1 MTDTNQTCAP
11 DAALEPGSRRFII
24 GIDLGTTNSAVAY
37 VDLAA
42 PAAKQPIQLFKVP
55 QLTAPGV
62 FQPLPVLPSFLY
74 LPGPYDIDPAAARH
88 PWPKPED
95 AFVGT
100 WARDQGAKVPARL
113 VSSAKSWLCH
123 ARVDRQARILPWG
136 APEEV
141 YKVSPVQA
149 SAAYLDHIRKA
160 WNHSRGDEEELFL
173 ENQTMVLT
181 VPASFDEVARELTL
195 AAARQA
201 GYRHVTLLEEP
212 LAAFYSWLA
221 RHEQKWEAHVQPG
234 QLILIC
240 DVGGG
245 TTDFTLVTL
254 TAVEGGTPRFNR
266 IAVGDHLLL
275 GGDNMDL
282 ALARGVETR
291 WRGEQRVGLDTNR
304 WKALSH
310 QCRQAKERVLGGES
324 DSQRITL
331 MGAGSRLIAGTLSA
345 DLDRAVIEQ
354 TILDGFFPLLS
365 AQVDRPA
372 AQRPAIAEFGLP
384 YESEPAVTRHLMRFL
399 ERHRAEVTELVGKS
413 DPVPD
418 RVLFNGGALTPE
430 PIQQRILDAITH
442 WYGAKAAARPGMLEN
457 RHHDLA
463 VALGAAYYGLVKI
476 GKGVRVGSGSPR
488 SYYLGVAPGSE
499 AATAPQALCLI
510 ERGLDEGSAIQL
522 GDQRFEVLTNQPV
535 RFDLFSSSFRNRD
548 RMGQLVAI
556 DDSFIALPPLT
567 TVIQYGKK
575 GTRSRIP
582 VRIEAEYTEMG
593 TLSLWCRSLAS
604 DHRWQLQFQLRD
616 SEPQSTVREEI
627 VLEEKVLAA
636 AAEALRGAFGG
647 SDKKQLEAVA
657 KTIATAVDLS
667 REQWPLRL
675 LRHLADLLID
685 QVTVLNKSAEHAARW
700 MNLLGFCLRP
710 GFGDALDAERL
721 KQLWKIQNAG
731 PVFPN
736 QPQVQIEWYVMWRRV
751 AGGLTPGQQRQ
762 LSQQWGRVLPSRKG
776 KTARLPAQHQLEI
789 WMAVANL
796 ERLYVK
802 DKIQWGRQLLDRVTP
817 NQARPQHLWSLAR
830 LGARELLYG
839 SNDRVIPPE
848 EVARWI
854 EALLARPWPHP
865 KAMAAALAQMAR
877 KTGDRTRDVSP
888 AVQAQVLA
896 WMESYP
902 DLADQRRYIEEVVP
916 IAQQE
921 EQTLFGESLP
931 VGLILHGRGEEASGS
946 AASG

>member
-1 MTDTNQTCAP
+1 MTDTNQTSAP

-42 PAAKQPIQLFKVP
+42 PAVKQPIQLFKVP

-160 WNHSRGDEEELFL
+160 WNYSRGDEEELFL
-173 ENQTMVLT
+173 ENQTVVLT

-310 QCRQAKERVLGGES
+310 QCRQAKERVLGGEA
-324 DSQRITL
+324 DRQRITL

-354 TILDGFFPLLS
+354 TILEGFFPLLS
-365 AQVDRPA
+365 AEAERPA

-399 ERHRAEVTELVGKS
+399 ERHRAEVAELVGKP

-418 RVLFNGGALTPE
+418 RVLFNGGALTPA

-442 WYGAKAAARPGMLEN
+442 WYGAKAPARPGMLEN

-593 TLSLWCRSLAS
+593 TLLLWCRSLAS
-604 DHRWQLQFQLRD
+604 EHRWQLQFQLRD

-657 KTIATAVDLS
+657 RTIATAVDLS

-685 QVTVLNKSAEHAARW
+685 QMTVLNQSAEHAARW

-736 QPQVQIEWYVMWRRV
+736 QPQVQIEWYVLWRRV

-762 LSQQWGRVLPSRKG
+762 LSQEWGRVLQPKKG
-776 KTARLPAQHQLEI
+776 KKARLSMQHQLEI

-802 DKIQWGRQLLDRVTP
+802 DKIQWGRLLLEQLSP
-817 NQARPQHLWSLAR
+817 GQARPQHLWSLAR

-839 SNDRVIPPE
+839 SNDRVISPGE
-848 EVARWI
+848 ATRWI
-854 EALLARPWPHP
+854 EDLLARKWPNP
-865 KAMAAALAQMAR
+865 KPVGAALAQLAR
-877 KTGDRTRDVSP
+877 KTGDRTRDVAP
-888 AVQAQVLA
+888 KVQAQVLA

-902 DLADQRRYIEEVVP
+902 DLADQQRYLEEVVP

-931 VGLILHGRGEEASGS
+931 VGLILHSRGEEESGS

>member
-1 MTDTNQTCAP
+1 MSDSNATSAP
-11 DAALEPGSRRFII
+11 DAVIEPGSRRFII

-37 VDLAA
+37 VDLAS
-42 PAAKQPIQLFKVP
+42 PARQTPIQLFEVP

-62 FQPLPVLPSFLY
+62 FQRLPVLPSFLY

-141 YKVSPVQA
+141 HKVSPVQA

-173 ENQTMVLT
+173 ENQTVVLT

-221 RHEQKWEAHVQPG
+221 RHERQWEAHVQPG
-234 QLILIC
+234 QLILVC

-245 TTDFTLVTL
+245 TTDFTLITL
-254 TAVEGGTPRFNR
+254 TAVAGGTPRFNR

-282 ALARGVETR
+282 ALARGVELR
-291 WRGEQRVGLDTNR
+291 WSGQQRSGLDTNR

-310 QCRQAKERVLGGES
+310 QCRQAKERVLGGEA

-345 DLDRAVIEQ
+345 DLDRAVIEK

-365 AQVDRPA
+365 AEAERPA

-399 ERHRAEVTELVGKS
+399 ERHRAEVAELVGKP

-430 PIQQRILDAITH
+430 PIQQRIVDAIAH
-442 WYGAKAAARPGMLEN
+442 WYGPKAPARPEKLEN
-457 RHHDLA
+457 RYHDLA

-488 SYYLGVAPGSE
+488 SYYLGVAPGGEPSV
-499 AATAPQALCLI
+499 AAPQALCLI
-510 ERGLDEGSAIQL
+510 ERGLDEGSAIEL
-522 GDQRFEVLTNQPV
+522 GERRFEVLTNQPV

-556 DDSFIALPPLT
+556 DDGFIALPPLT

-575 GTRSRIP
+575 GTRNRIP
-582 VRIEAEYTEMG
+582 VRIEAQYTEMG

-616 SEPQSTVREEI
+616 SEPQSAVREEI
-627 VLEEKVLAA
+627 VLEEKVVSAA
-636 AAEALRGAFGG
+636 AKALLEAFGG
-647 SDKKQLEAVA
+647 SDKNQLAAVV
-657 KTIATAVDLS
+657 KTIAAAVDLP

-675 LRHLADLLID
+675 LRHLADLLFD
-685 QVTVLNKSAEHAARW
+685 RMAVLGQSPELAARW

-721 KQLWKIQNAG
+721 KRLWKIQNAG
-731 PVFPN
+731 PVFPQ

-762 LSQQWGRVLPSRKG
+762 LSQEWGRVLPSRKG
-776 KTARLPAQHQLEI
+776 KTARLSAQHQLEI

-802 DKIQWGRQLLDRVTP
+802 DKIQWGRLLLEQLSP
-817 NQARPQHLWSLAR
+817 GKARPQHLWSLAR

-839 SNDRVIPPE
+839 SNDRVIPPDE
-848 EVARWI
+848 AGRWI
-854 EALLARPWPHP
+854 EALLARTWPHP
-865 KAMAAALAQMAR
+865 RAVAAALAQLAR
-877 KTGDRTRDVSP
+877 KTGDRTRDVAP
-888 AVQAQVLA
+888 AVQARVLA
-896 WMESYP
+896 WMEPHAELS
-902 DLADQRRYIEEVVP
+902 DQRRYLETVVP

-921 EQTLFGESLP
+921 GQALFGESLP
-931 VGLILHGRGEEASGS
+931 VGLILHGRGDEASNS
-946 AASG
+946 